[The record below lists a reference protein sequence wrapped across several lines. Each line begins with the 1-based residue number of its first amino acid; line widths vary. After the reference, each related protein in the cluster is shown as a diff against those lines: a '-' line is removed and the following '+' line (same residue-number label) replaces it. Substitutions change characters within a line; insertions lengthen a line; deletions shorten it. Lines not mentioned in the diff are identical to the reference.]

1 MCIRATV
8 LLLCVSCL
16 SLLMPLFK
24 IDLRI
29 CVNNAGAIMLPSH
42 WGHKVV
48 VLYYCSV
55 ERAAVEIEPQV
66 PQMRKLLI

>member
-1 MCIRATV
+1 MLV
-8 LLLCVSCL
+8 Q
-16 SLLMPLFK
+16 
-24 IDLRI
+24 
-29 CVNNAGAIMLPSH
+29 MLPSH

-48 VLYYCSV
+48 VLHYCSV